1 MAYTRLDINLTTGTS
16 QKEDLSDELIC
27 RYLGGRGLNA
37 RLIRNIL
44 KENNTDKI
52 SAFDPA
58 NVITMSCGL
67 LTGTGA
73 PSGAR
78 MHLNT
83 VSPLTD
89 ILGSS
94 NIGGD
99 AGTRLRALGLFSVVI
114 SGQADTPVWIHLHK
128 DGTDIHPAGHLW
140 GLSTGETEQELRKT
154 LPGDSTVMSIGPAGE
169 NRCAFACIMSGNHH
183 AAGRTGIGAV
193 MGAKNIKAIV
203 ITGKKEVPK
212 LNIAQKATVRIFTRK
227 IMKAPLYPV
236 FSKLS
241 NSGFVIPINEKG
253 MLSTRNYSDIRFEG
267 AEKVDGSAMME
278 YVQKSATCP
287 KCPVHCKADIKIS
300 EGRYQG
306 TTGARPDLEPIIA
319 LGPKCGLDDPE
330 AILYLHN
337 LCNRLG
343 LDVISAGSVAAFAM
357 DLFNRG
363 IIDTETTSGIDLS
376 WGNADGLEQLLNAIA
391 NNKGIGSTLKLGVHK
406 AAQAIGNG

>member
-1 MAYTRLDINLTTGTS
+1 MAYTRLDIDLTTGVS
-16 QKEDLSDELIC
+16 QKEALPDELIC

-37 RLIRNIL
+37 RLIHDTL
-44 KENNTDKI
+44 QKTHTDQV

-58 NVITMSCGL
+58 NVIAMSCGL

-83 VSPLTD
+83 ISPLTD

-99 AGTRLRALGLFSVVI
+99 AGTRLRSLGVFTVVI
-114 SGQADTPVWIHLHK
+114 TGQAEHPVWIHLHQ
-128 DGTDIHPAGHLW
+128 DGADIHPAGHLW
-140 GLSTGETEQELRKT
+140 GLSTGETELALQKD

-193 MGAKNIKAIV
+193 MGAKRIKAVV
-203 ITGKKEVPK
+203 ITGKKKLPK
-212 LNIAQKATVRIFTRK
+212 LDIAQKATVRVFTRK

-241 NSGFVIPINEKG
+241 NSGFVIPIDEKG
-253 MLSTRNYSDIRFEG
+253 MLSTRNYSDITFEG
-267 AEKVDGSAMME
+267 AKKVDGSAMMK
-278 YVQKSATCP
+278 YVQKSVTCP

-300 EGRYQG
+300 EGRYRG

-330 AILYLHN
+330 AVLYLHN

-343 LDVISAGSVAAFAM
+343 LDVISAGSTAAFAM

-363 IIDTETTSGIDLS
+363 
-376 WGNADGLEQLLNAIA
+376 
-391 NNKGIGSTLKLGVHK
+391 
-406 AAQAIGNG
+406 